1 MYEINRWE
9 RLSTIKVMVCEQ
21 FIFQMPSILHGCVW
35 GAEPGPED
43 FLHQIFKPHQNWCFI
58 TYYLSYY
65 NEMHKDFILWILQS
79 RRQSILQEFQIP
91 ALHMHPLHCLKQQQ
105 QQTTTTTKHTHTHT
119 QKNQPTN
126 KQKTRKTQ
134 RFASTTLSPV
144 DLVLIVS
151 YRELG
156 KLLGTLFTA
165 ERRRVQYN
173 DVEWGKEMNGNK
185 S

>member
-1 MYEINRWE
+1 
-9 RLSTIKVMVCEQ
+9 
-21 FIFQMPSILHGCVW
+21 
-35 GAEPGPED
+35 
-43 FLHQIFKPHQNWCFI
+43 
-58 TYYLSYY
+58 
-65 NEMHKDFILWILQS
+65 MHKDFILWILQS

-105 QQTTTTTKHTHTHT
+105 QQKNNNNKTHTH
-119 QKNQPTN
+119 KKNPNQPTN
-126 KQKTRKTQ
+126 EKPERPKGLP
-134 RFASTTLSPV
+134 APHSPV

-173 DVEWGKEMNGNK
+173 DVE
-185 S
+185 

>member
-1 MYEINRWE
+1 
-9 RLSTIKVMVCEQ
+9 
-21 FIFQMPSILHGCVW
+21 
-35 GAEPGPED
+35 
-43 FLHQIFKPHQNWCFI
+43 
-58 TYYLSYY
+58 
-65 NEMHKDFILWILQS
+65 MHKDFILWILQS

-105 QQTTTTTKHTHTHT
+105 QSKNNNNKTHTHT
-119 QKNQPTN
+119 KSQPTN
-126 KQKTRKTQ
+126 KRKTRKTQ

-173 DVEWGKEMNGNK
+173 DVE
-185 S
+185 